1 MGYLEE
7 CKEQMTKS
15 ITSCQEFLAT
25 LRAGRVTAQL
35 LDKVYVKV
43 YEENMVLKSVAGI
56 SNLSATDLQVKPFD
70 PTTIKDII
78 GGLNKADLGCTVT
91 QNGNAII
98 LKFPTPSEER
108 RKDLI
113 KQAKKYA
120 EDYKVAIRNIR
131 KDINNK
137 IKKDE
142 SLSEDTSF
150 SLLDDIQ
157 KETDKKISEIDALL
171 ENKIKDIETI

>member
-1 MGYLEE
+1 MDYLDE
-7 CKEQMTKS
+7 CKALMKKS
-15 ITSCQEFLAT
+15 IESCQEAFAT

-43 YEENMVLKSVAGI
+43 YEENMILKSVAGI
-56 SNLSATDLQVKPFD
+56 SNLSATDLQVKPYD

-78 GGLNKADLGCTVT
+78 SGINKADLGCTAT
-91 QNGNAII
+91 QNGNAIV

-108 RKDLI
+108 RQDLI

-137 IKKDE
+137 VKKDE
-142 SLSEDTSF
+142 TLSEDISF
-150 SLLDDIQ
+150 NLLEDIQ
-157 KETDKKISEIDALL
+157 KETDARVSEVDSLL
-171 ENKIKDIETI
+171 NNKIKDIETI

>member
-1 MGYLEE
+1 MDYLDE
-7 CKEQMTKS
+7 CKALMKKS
-15 ITSCQEFLAT
+15 IESCQEAFAT

-43 YEENMVLKSVAGI
+43 YEENMILKSVAGI
-56 SNLSATDLQVKPFD
+56 SNLSATDLQVKPYD

-78 GGLNKADLGCTVT
+78 GGINKADLGCTTT
-91 QNGNAII
+91 QNGNAIV

-108 RKDLI
+108 RQDLI

-137 IKKDE
+137 VKKDE
-142 SLSEDTSF
+142 TLSEDISF
-150 SLLDDIQ
+150 NLLEDIQ
-157 KETDKKISEIDALL
+157 KETDAKVSEIDSLL
-171 ENKIKDIETI
+171 NNKIKDIETI

>member
-1 MGYLEE
+1 MGYLDE
-7 CKEQMTKS
+7 CKEQMNKS
-15 ITSCQEFLAT
+15 ITSCQESLAT

-43 YEENMVLKSVAGI
+43 YEENMILKSVAGI
-56 SNLSATDLQVKPFD
+56 SNLSATDLQIKPYD

-91 QNGNAII
+91 QNGNAIV

-108 RKDLI
+108 RQDLI

-120 EDYKVAIRNIR
+120 EDYKVTIRNIR

-137 IKKDE
+137 VKKDE
-142 SLSEDTSF
+142 TLSEDASF

-157 KETDKKISEIDALL
+157 KETDKRVSEIDVLL

>member
-1 MGYLEE
+1 MDYLNE
-7 CKEQMTKS
+7 CNELMKKS
-15 ITSCQEFLAT
+15 IESCHESLAT

-35 LDKVYVKV
+35 LDKVFVKV
-43 YEENMVLKSVAGI
+43 YEENMILKSVASI

-78 GGLNKADLGCTVT
+78 GGLNKVDLGCTVT

-137 IKKDE
+137 VKKDE
-142 SLSEDTSF
+142 TLSEDTSF
-150 SLLDDIQ
+150 NLLENIQ
-157 KETDKKISEIDALL
+157 KETDKKIAEIDSLL
-171 ENKIKDIETI
+171 DNKIKDIETI